1 MPFLFLSLILAG
13 GPLFE
18 RAPQAGSQ
26 TARISGRVVE
36 DGTNAPLSGATVT
49 VYAIGGPPVTSFPPL
64 PPRTTT
70 DEVGRYVFDGL
81 PPGRYRIN
89 VQKGGFAPQL
99 PPDPSAFRSFDLAAG
114 QSLDGV
120 DISLQRGAVIAG
132 QILDPSSGAP
142 LADAM
147 VTAMRR
153 FGGGGAP
160 TGVNASGVGRLMPA
174 GASVQTND
182 LGEFRI
188 FGLPPGEYFVAAIL
202 RRDFGLA
209 TNFANGGSNQA
220 PGTPTTGAL
229 LTFFPGTPDA
239 LAAQPV
245 TLAAGQVAMN
255 VDIRLVTAQ
264 TYQVSGVVVDENAAP
279 VAGAIVMLSGD
290 IRASGFFAGPIG
302 QSRSN
307 ASGTFVFDGVPSGS
321 YTAIASI
328 PVRIGGQ
335 ESGIGA
341 GSFSFT
347 DIGGGTTRS
356 NQLDVTVND
365 ANVEGLQIVVQ
376 RP

>member
-1 MPFLFLSLILAG
+1 MPFLFLSLVLAG
-13 GPLFE
+13 GPLLE
-18 RAPQAGSQ
+18 RLPQAGTQ

-36 DGTNAPLSGATVT
+36 DGTNAPLSGARVT

-64 PPRTTT
+64 PPQTTT
-70 DEVGRYVFDGL
+70 DEFGRYVFDGL
-81 PPGRYRIN
+81 PPGRYRLN
-89 VQKGGFAPQL
+89 AQKGGFAPQL

-142 LADAM
+142 LADAV
-147 VTAMRR
+147 VTAMKR
-153 FGGGGAP
+153 FGGGAP
-160 TGVNASGVGRLMPA
+160 AGVNGSVAGRLMPA

-209 TNFANGGSNQA
+209 TNFADGGSNQA
-220 PGTPTTGAL
+220 PRAPATGAV
-229 LTFFPGTPDA
+229 LTFYPGTPDA

-245 TLAAGQVAMN
+245 TLAAGQVATN
-255 VDIRLVTAQ
+255 IDIRLVVAQ
-264 TYQVSGVVVDENAAP
+264 TYRVSGVLVDENAAP
-279 VAGAIVMLSGD
+279 VAGAMVMLRGD
-290 IRASGFFAGPIG
+290 PRASDFFAGPIG
-302 QSRSN
+302 QSRSD
-307 ASGTFVFDGVPSGS
+307 ASGAFVFDGVPSGS
-321 YTAIASI
+321 YTAIASM

-335 ESGIGA
+335 DSGIGA
-341 GSFSFT
+341 GGFSFI
-347 DIGGGTTRS
+347 DIGGGAARS

-376 RP
+376 RPQ